1 MFRTLKLE
9 HYRSFESYELS
20 DLTRVNLLVGKNN
33 CGKTSILEAVNLLV
47 SGGSPSV
54 IEQGADRRGE
64 MNVRE
69 DPEPYGLEAV
79 PDVSHLFFGR
89 IVEPGVGL
97 HLSSNADTRSLS
109 IEFAD
114 VDDVMEGADGRDIDE
129 MLPLF
134 DDDTSD
140 VLALVTKV
148 DGRSSTPFLPVSED
162 GSVLAMPRSRR
173 MRLKNA
179 PAAPVVQF
187 VTAESLYPESM
198 RGAWD
203 KVLADGRESDV
214 VEALRILDGELD
226 TIHFLTHGFFR
237 GSSERAGVLIGLR
250 TGQRVPLG
258 SCGDGMR
265 RLLALSL
272 SVVRAADGFVL
283 IDEIDTGLHWTAM
296 EETWRLIVTAARR
309 SNVQVFATTHSYDCV
324 RGLASLVESFPDL
337 APEVSIQKID
347 RLLGQA
353 VSLDADKIR
362 IALAQDMEV
371 R

>member
-1 MFRTLKLE
+1 MFRDLKLE
-9 HYRSFESYELS
+9 TYRSFESYELR

-47 SGGSPSV
+47 SKGNPSV
-54 IEQGADRRGE
+54 IEQCADRRGE

-69 DPEPYGLEAV
+69 DPEPYGTQAV

-89 IVEPGVGL
+89 VVEPGICL
-97 HLSSNADTRSLS
+97 HLSSNEDTRSLS
-109 IEFAD
+109 IELAD
-114 VDDVMEGADGRDIDE
+114 VDDLAEDAGYRDVDK
-129 MLPLF
+129 MLSLF
-134 DDDTSD
+134 DEDTSG
-140 VLALVTKV
+140 VLALVTKI

-187 VTAESLYPESM
+187 VTTESLYPEAM
-198 RGAWD
+198 RAAWD

-226 TIHFLTHGFFR
+226 TVHFLTHGFFR
-237 GSSERAGVLIGLR
+237 GSSERAAVLIGLR

-309 SNVQVFATTHSYDCV
+309 SNAQVFATTHSYDCV

-337 APEVSIQKID
+337 APEVSIQKVD
-347 RLLGQA
+347 RLVGQA
-353 VSLDADKIR
+353 VSLDADNIR
-362 IALAQDMEV
+362 IAVAQDMEV